1 MRLELYTGERGYFT
15 GNISGKSNKETIF
28 GEENSKEIEIGNE
41 IREKHEKAIDQETK
55 TWSLQ
60 KRIKRNKV
68 EKGKAE
74 KEKENVLPKDKLKV
88 MGNKDR

>member
-41 IREKHEKAIDQETK
+41 MREKHEKAIDQETK
-55 TWSLQ
+55 T
-60 KRIKRNKV
+60 
-68 EKGKAE
+68 
-74 KEKENVLPKDKLKV
+74 
-88 MGNKDR
+88 